1 MVLKIKLKQLDHAK
15 GLNIPKYETPGSA
28 GMDLYA
34 ANKKDI
40 TINKNEYKLIP
51 TGLIIALPKNY
62 EAQIRPRSGLALKY
76 GVTVLNTPG
85 TIDSDYR
92 GEIGVILINHGKKR
106 FVIKRG
112 TRIAQIV
119 ILKNYKA
126 SMKKEKALNKTKRGS
141 GGFGSTGVK

>member
-28 GMDLYA
+28 GMDLCA

-76 GVTVLNTPG
+76 GVTVLNSPG

-92 GEIGVILINHGKKR
+92 GEIGIILINHGSRNFLVKPKM
-106 FVIKRG
+106 
-112 TRIAQIV
+112 RIAQI
-119 ILKNYKA
+119 IFAEIASIQLKKV
-126 SMKKEKALNKTKRGS
+126 STLDETKRGE
-141 GGFGSTGVK
+141 GGFGSTGLN

>member
-1 MVLKIKLKQLDHAK
+1 MILKIKLKQLDHAK

-28 GMDLYA
+28 GMDLCA

-76 GVTVLNTPG
+76 GVTVLKGGRELPFART
-85 TIDSDYR
+85 
-92 GEIGVILINHGKKR
+92 
-106 FVIKRG
+106 
-112 TRIAQIV
+112 
-119 ILKNYKA
+119 KNKFSHYPKYTA
-126 SMKKEKALNKTKRGS
+126 GFLPDNNKYV
-141 GGFGSTGVK
+141 FGLFSF